1 MNEGTSP
8 GHTGEELAFCLVAGV
23 SVRESAMLTK
33 ALTFR
38 APVTLIVS
46 VDAMAD
52 QSQVSRNEMLNKLVT
67 VGLETVGQ
75 MLDEPTL
82 RILRKLESLK
92 LAELGGDYG
101 SKEA

>member
-1 MNEGTSP
+1 MNQGTSP
-8 GHTGEELAFCLVAGV
+8 GRTGEELAFCLVAGV

-75 MLDEPTL
+75 MLDEPTA